1 MCLTEIAVLVVD
13 NHFNKMSFFFSVL
26 HSKRFLHILMTED
39 LEASLFILL
48 ILENLFKSNRW
59 KYGYIFPF
67 LCHTRKTVYERL
79 QLSTGEIQMLWS
91 VQRHF

>member
-13 NHFNKMSFFFSVL
+13 NHFNKISFFFSVL

-59 KYGYIFPF
+59 K
-67 LCHTRKTVYERL
+67 
-79 QLSTGEIQMLWS
+79 
-91 VQRHF
+91 

>member
-1 MCLTEIAVLVVD
+1 M
-13 NHFNKMSFFFSVL
+13 FFSVL

-67 LCHTRKTVYERL
+67 LCDTRKTVYERL
-79 QLSTGEIQMLWS
+79 QSSTGEIQMLWS